1 MKESGFESCTRA
13 SLKNLL
19 EIMLEEPKDMLWYH
33 INVEGIFAT
42 RSNHKDEVYYISRE
56 NYDAVKKECAERVK
70 KIEQL
75 QKHCQKL
82 EAIIEKTK

>member
-1 MKESGFESCTRA
+1 MSKEYLQQDR
-13 SLKNLL
+13 
-19 EIMLEEPKDMLWYH
+19 I
-33 INVEGIFAT
+33 I
-42 RSNHKDEVYYISRE
+42 KDEVYYISRE